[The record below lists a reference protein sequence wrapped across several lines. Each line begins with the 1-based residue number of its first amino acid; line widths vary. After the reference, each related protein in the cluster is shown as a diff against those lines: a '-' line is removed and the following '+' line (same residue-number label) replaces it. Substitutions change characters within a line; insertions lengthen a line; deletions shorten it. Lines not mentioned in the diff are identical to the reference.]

1 MWKMSIQQRVLG
13 LKLTTFST
21 RVSSHNHQGSR
32 PQKYKN
38 LVLSLFMISSRQ
50 WRRMHCVSQAAPSSN
65 VCPVPLIPTP
75 RRVRIALLCHARLML
90 QPTNELH
97 RKRKKYHSWVWV
109 LYDFLWGKQAAVSQP
124 PPRLRGCFLIRL
136 IEVCEQTISG
146 ECDSAAPT
154 SARFVR
160 SWNFFWWNRNR
171 RFGVI
176 FKVCSFEG
184 SVRFGII
191 LKVRKCLKQ
200 TLFGSLT
207 QKTNRLF
214 WQSFAAS
221 KLHIYKRDEHW
232 MGSLAY
238 QLYVLLCA
246 WVEI

>member
-75 RRVRIALLCHARLML
+75 RRVRIALPCTTHATADQRV
-90 QPTNELH
+90 TS
-97 RKRKKYHSWVWV
+97 KKKEVS
-109 LYDFLWGKQAAVSQP
+109 FLGVGT
-124 PPRLRGCFLIRL
+124 LRF
-136 IEVCEQTISG
+136 
-146 ECDSAAPT
+146 
-154 SARFVR
+154 FVR
-160 SWNFFWWNRNR
+160 QASRCFATSTEAERLFFDSSYWSLWTDDQRWMWFCRAHKCTIRSELDFFWWNRNR

-238 QLYVLLCA
+238 QLYVLLFA